1 MLRAVENRSF
11 ADVGGSP
18 GGMGSFLLG
27 LVMVC
32 VGGYLLTNQAQIVG
46 SYWTFYGTNTF
57 GITLIPMLFGVGILF
72 WSGRSIIGWLL
83 TIAGSLFIVAGV
95 IANLHLYF
103 RPTSLFNT
111 IVMLVLLIG
120 GVGLI
125 ARAVIP
131 HRNHAL

>member
-57 GITLIPMLFGVGILF
+57 GITLIPMLFGLAFSFGVAAVSSVGCLPLQERSLSSPASLRIYISISAPPASSIPSSC
-72 WSGRSIIGWLL
+72 WSC
-83 TIAGSLFIVAGV
+83 
-95 IANLHLYF
+95 
-103 RPTSLFNT
+103 
-111 IVMLVLLIG
+111 
-120 GVGLI
+120 
-125 ARAVIP
+125 
-131 HRNHAL
+131 